1 MEGSLRLAGARI
13 ASEATMT
20 ENTSTLTDVNPLDI
34 VKGAD
39 ETDGEFVRVE
49 YTAYPSPDAPHAE
62 TALPHARW
70 AADIQDEHVN
80 PKIKE
85 TFKVLSG
92 ELQVV
97 AGEQEQLLTEGD
109 EITISG
115 RYPHRHWNPSEK
127 PARIRYE
134 ARPALHMDEALETAF
149 VLAQAGKADEH
160 GNPDLLPLA
169 VFQDAYPDHFY
180 STDLPILV
188 QKVLFKVLAPIGR
201 LAGYRAT
208 YSREDIA
215 DLR

>member
-1 MEGSLRLAGARI
+1 
-13 ASEATMT
+13 MT
-20 ENTSTLTDVNPLDI
+20 ENTSTLTDINPLNV

-39 ETDGEFVRVE
+39 ETDGEFVRIE
-49 YTAYPSPDAPHAE
+49 YTAHPSPDVSDVE
-62 TALPHARW
+62 TTPPHARW
-70 AADIQDEHVN
+70 AADIRDEHVN
-80 PKIKE
+80 PQIKE

-97 AGEQEQLLTEGD
+97 AGEQQHLLTEDD

-115 RYPHRHWNPSEK
+115 HYPHHHWNPSEK

-134 ARPALHMDEALETAF
+134 ARPALHMDKALETAF
-149 VLAQAGKADEH
+149 VLAQAGKADDQ
-160 GNPDLLPLA
+160 GNPNLLPMA

-215 DLR
+215 ELQ